1 LKLNPANQEAEKALA
16 ALRPAAEAEADQ
28 AVSEQPVVAVQPG
41 ASSPGGKD
49 ASDPKGSSF
58 RPVIVTAGA
67 VGLLLLCISMF
78 CVYAIFTSV
87 AGQGGK
93 SFPAMM
99 LPFAASPTA
108 TDTPTLTVTPSPR
121 PSITPSRT
129 PRPTFTLIPTSSP
142 IATFAPVGSIL
153 DNSVDIT
160 HWNQVV
166 TQDPKNADAYYQRA
180 NAYNSIRKVGSLDT
194 VNATLDLAL
203 QDIDKA
209 IALRPDQGNYY
220 ALRQSIYYNKGS
232 SAQFEVDSEY
242 LYHFALENAIKANQ
256 LGTTVQDPDRIIVID
271 LIAVNQ
277 CQAALDMLQQI
288 MAKTPKDQS
297 TYGGLLH
304 IQSSAYACLGRL
316 DDALNSVNAS
326 MFNNTNMEYKYELK
340 AEYLIQLGRYDEALP
355 VLNQSFTCC
364 KYLGGYRNYWRAEIY
379 YKTGKVDLVKDELM
393 RGMANT
399 WGRGGMLAYVGA
411 QMSLDAGRKAD
422 GIQLLQLAEATFD
435 PSFNVLRWRIQKQ
448 LAGLGAKPLD
458 PTPSVFSPATAIP

>member
-1 LKLNPANQEAEKALA
+1 MADELFRSGVQAARDGDFAKAQAYFIQVVQANPNSEKGWLYLGHCLPDQPKREYCYRRVLKLNPANQEAEKALA

-99 LPFAASPTA
+99 LQFAASPTA

-160 HWNQVV
+160 HWTQVI

-288 MAKTPKDQS
+288 MAVILRI
-297 TYGGLLH
+297 G
-304 IQSSAYACLGRL
+304 SARITA
-316 DDALNSVNAS
+316 
-326 MFNNTNMEYKYELK
+326 
-340 AEYLIQLGRYDEALP
+340 P
-355 VLNQSFTCC
+355 
-364 KYLGGYRNYWRAEIY
+364 
-379 YKTGKVDLVKDELM
+379 
-393 RGMANT
+393 
-399 WGRGGMLAYVGA
+399 
-411 QMSLDAGRKAD
+411 
-422 GIQLLQLAEATFD
+422 LQLSGIVQRLFLFGCD
-435 PSFNVLRWRIQKQ
+435 RLPFIL
-448 LAGLGAKPLD
+448 
-458 PTPSVFSPATAIP
+458 